1 MIASPKRKEIIEMI
15 ELAIEALIC
24 MLVGSSIILAN
35 MQVIFN
41 SVPVERTLRPGRRSS
56 VRPQGLR

>member
-1 MIASPKRKEIIEMI
+1 MI

-24 MLVGSSIILAN
+24 MLVGYSIILAN